1 MRFKRLFRRKNT
13 LQRFVDTVTDQLDA
27 VSGVKPDL
35 REVSS
40 RKPVK
45 TGLIAAGSVAGLT
58 AGSAVISSLRQRID
72 RGRDDS

>member
-13 LQRFVDTVTDQLDA
+13 LQRFVDTVSDQLDA

-45 TGLIAAGSVAGLT
+45 TGLIAAGRVAGLT